1 MDSAAGEPGGSED
14 CSGGGVETAGSLETS
29 EAQCGA
35 GGLQARQCWD
45 TGTYSSRQAEPVSVS
60 PPWLEMASNGRGFA
74 NSNVMLVRNESST
87 DMSIVAM
94 LASCSPVAL
103 QGSDMR
109 RRELPPL
116 FEILFFWLKVRLIDE
131 N

>member
-1 MDSAAGEPGGSED
+1 VDSAAGEGRSED
-14 CSGGGVETAGSLETS
+14 CSGGVETAASLETS
-29 EAQCGA
+29 RAQCGA
-35 GGLQARQCWD
+35 DGLQARQCWD
-45 TGTYSSRQAEPVSVS
+45 TGTYSSRQPEPVSVS

-103 QGSDMR
+103 QGSMHR
-109 RRELPPL
+109 RVPL
-116 FEILFFWLKVRLIDE
+116 FCS
-131 N
+131 